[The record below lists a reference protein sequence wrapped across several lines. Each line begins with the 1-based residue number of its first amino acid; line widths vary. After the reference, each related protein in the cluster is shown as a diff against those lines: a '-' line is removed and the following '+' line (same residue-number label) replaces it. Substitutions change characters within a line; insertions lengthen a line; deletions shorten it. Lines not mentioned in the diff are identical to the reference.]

1 MSAVSLD
8 LIKELR
14 VTTGVSMMACK
25 AALEET
31 KGDMQKA
38 IDFLRK
44 KGMTKAAER
53 AGRET
58 KNGVVG
64 SYVHSTGRIGVL
76 VEVACETDFVA
87 KSPDFVTLAHD
98 IAMQVA
104 ASDPVVVTPADV
116 DTALIE
122 KETIVWQEQL
132 KTEGKP
138 EKIWPNILKGK
149 EQKFREEKALLSQP
163 FVKNPDLTIE
173 KLLAEATL
181 KLGENIQ
188 VRRFVR
194 FAL

>member
-1 MSAVSLD
+1 MSAVPLD

-25 AALEET
+25 SALEET

-58 KNGVVG
+58 KNGVIG

-76 VEVACETDFVA
+76 VEVVCETDFVA
-87 KSPDFVTLAHD
+87 KNPDFVSLAHD
-98 IAMQVA
+98 LAMQVA
-104 ASDPVVVTPADV
+104 ASDPLVVSPSDVPAAEV
-116 DTALIE
+116 E
-122 KETIVWQEQL
+122 KESTVWQEQL

-163 FVKNPDLTIE
+163 FVKNPDTTIE
-173 KLLAEATL
+173 KLLADAVL

-188 VRRFVR
+188 VRRFTR
-194 FAL
+194 FSV

>member
-1 MSAVSLD
+1 MSAVTLD

-25 AALEET
+25 SALEET

-38 IDFLRK
+38 IDLLRK

-58 KNGVVG
+58 KNGVIG

-87 KSPDFVTLAHD
+87 KNPDFVSLAHD
-98 IAMQVA
+98 LAMQVA
-104 ASDPVVVTPADV
+104 ASDPLVVSPSDVPAAAV
-116 DTALIE
+116 E
-122 KETIVWQEQL
+122 KESVVWQEQL

-163 FVKNPDLTIE
+163 FVKNPDTTIE
-173 KLLAEATL
+173 KLIADAVL

-188 VRRFVR
+188 VRRFTR
-194 FAL
+194 FSI

>member
-1 MSAVSLD
+1 MSAVTLD

-25 AALEET
+25 AALEEAN
-31 KGDMQKA
+31 GDIQKA
-38 IDFLRK
+38 IDLLRK

-58 KNGVVG
+58 KNGFIG

-87 KSPDFVTLAHD
+87 KSPDFTSLAHD
-98 IAMQVA
+98 IAMQIA
-104 ASDPVVVTPADV
+104 ASDPIVIAPADV
-116 DTALIE
+116 DPALVA
-122 KETIVWQEQL
+122 KEAVIWQEQL

-163 FVKNPDLTIE
+163 FVKNPDITIE
-173 KLLAEATL
+173 KLLAEGVI

-188 VRRFVR
+188 VRRFTR
-194 FAL
+194 FSI

>member
-1 MSAVSLD
+1 MSAVTLD

-14 VTTGVSMMACK
+14 ITTGVSMMACK
-25 AALEET
+25 SALEET

-58 KNGVVG
+58 KNGVIG

-76 VEVACETDFVA
+76 VEVVCETDFVA
-87 KSPDFVTLAHD
+87 KNPDFVSLAHD
-98 IAMQVA
+98 LAMQVA
-104 ASDPVVVTPADV
+104 ASDPLVVSPSDVPA
-116 DTALIE
+116 AAIE
-122 KETIVWQEQL
+122 KESTVWQEQL

-163 FVKNPDLTIE
+163 FVKNPDTTIE
-173 KLLAEATL
+173 KLLADAVL

-188 VRRFVR
+188 VRRFMR
-194 FAL
+194 FSV